1 MNKKIG
7 DMNESELKDFIIELQ
22 EENSRY
28 ERRIEKLEDSWK
40 QLKEY
45 VENNNYYFTKTDLQ
59 MASNKLNAFDIL
71 NKMKGLERGVSDVED

>member
-28 ERRIEKLEDSWK
+28 ERRIEKLEDSWNK
-40 QLKEY
+40 LKEY
-45 VENNNYYFTKTDLQ
+45 VEKAYNNGERIDTKEIKD
-59 MASNKLNAFDIL
+59 
-71 NKMKGLERGVSDVED
+71 KMRELESRFSRESRERINE